1 MAAAALRLPPAP
13 QTQLEVEFQRESLP
27 GLTTSAIN
35 LGDGRFQFTGAYVLN
50 GQPGVVPRA
59 LHGLITD
66 VIDPRIRER
75 YVVNPDIGFR
85 ATDTDVNRVVISA
98 FHRNDPDRLVNLV
111 RRNGGRRK
119 TRRRKTYRQRRR

>member
-1 MAAAALRLPPAP
+1 MAA
-13 QTQLEVEFQRESLP
+13 QLEVEFQRESLP

-50 GQPGVVPRA
+50 GQPGVVRVARPGGQ

-75 YVVNPDIGFR
+75 YVVNPGIGFR